1 MEKLLENYIRFVEEE
16 IDNDKKIDPDVKIRD
31 QFDEI
36 LDETDFL
43 LATIK
48 FEMDECLDIP
58 RTEKNYDL
66 TMREL
71 ATKIDELPRVKRS
84 SLPAFMK
91 KKNRER
97 TKIAREMAASLSR
110 MFG

>member
-16 IDNDKKIDPDVKIRD
+16 IDNDKKIEADAKIRD

-36 LDETDFL
+36 LDETDFI

-48 FEMDECLDIP
+48 FEMDVCLDIP

-71 ATKIDELPRVKRS
+71 VAKIDGLPRVKRS
-84 SLPAFMK
+84 SIPAFMK
-91 KKNRER
+91 KKKVEMD
-97 TKIAREMAASLSR
+97 KIAREMAASLSK